1 MGSSG
6 KVQRGEKCWPGV
18 RGCDSNVE
26 RPTAPRAGVERG
38 WGKASPASLGPWGGH
53 PTPLRPHGPHS
64 LTRVSAAAG
73 LRAGRGAA
81 SPSTVSPA
89 SRAEVV
95 LLFLG
100 TAGPGADVSFAS
112 WRVGGTSERVLW
124 AMILSNSF
132 RFFGGRAQQQ
142 GGARQ
147 RGGWLLVVV
156 VDAGLAGQPAAATPR
171 GWEDQEGGS
180 RRGAEDGQG
189 CGRRT
194 VLPFWLRVARAARFS
209 PQNND
214 SHLPA
219 PRSEVS
225 KVNEKFH
232 P

>member
-100 TAGPGADVSFAS
+100 TAGPGADVPFAS
-112 WRVGGTSERVLW
+112 WRVGGTSERGLW

-147 RGGWLLVVV
+147 RGGVVV
-156 VDAGLAGQPAAATPR
+156 GGGGGRRAGGPAGGGDAAGMGGPGGWLASR
-171 GWEDQEGGS
+171 SGGRSCPSGCASPEPLAS
-180 RRGAEDGQG
+180 RRKTTT
-189 CGRRT
+189 RT
-194 VLPFWLRVARAARFS
+194 F
-209 PQNND
+209 
-214 SHLPA
+214 
-219 PRSEVS
+219 PRPGP
-225 KVNEKFH
+225 K
-232 P
+232 